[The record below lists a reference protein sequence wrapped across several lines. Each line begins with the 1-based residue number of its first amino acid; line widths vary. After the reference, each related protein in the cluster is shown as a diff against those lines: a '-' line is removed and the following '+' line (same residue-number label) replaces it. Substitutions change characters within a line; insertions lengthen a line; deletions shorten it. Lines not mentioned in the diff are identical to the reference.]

1 MFQCEFIG
9 KNSLNNL
16 KNLIKDLKIKKILIF
31 CGKKSFLESGASE
44 LFKDLLKKTENKF
57 FYKSFNYTEYQD
69 LILSSKLV
77 REFQPDIIIAVGG
90 GSVLDL
96 AKLSN
101 VFCTLNFDKIKIK
114 KSAFEIKKKFSKL
127 IAIPTTA
134 GSGAEATRHTVLYI
148 DKNKYSIESS
158 FILPDYIIL
167 DPDLIITAP
176 NDISASSGID
186 ALSQA
191 IESLMSKRSNN
202 ESVQHSIKSLEYSSM
217 FLEKHINQ
225 KSLDTTHKMSL
236 AALHAGKAINIS
248 KTTAPHAIS
257 YPFTSFFGVKHGQAV
272 SFTLCDC
279 LNYNYTN
286 LKFSKAPFD
295 LKSRFNTIF
304 KIFKVNSKLDLIGK
318 LNSTIKNIG
327 LSTDIKDFNV
337 KKKDDIN
344 LILSN
349 INQERLA
356 NNPVKIDVDFVKA
369 MLTNK
374 IS

>member
-1 MFQCEFIG
+1 M
-9 KNSLNNL
+9 
-16 KNLIKDLKIKKILIF
+16 
-31 CGKKSFLESGASE
+31 
-44 LFKDLLKKTENKF
+44 
-57 FYKSFNYTEYQD
+57 
-69 LILSSKLV
+69 
-77 REFQPDIIIAVGG
+77 
-90 GSVLDL
+90 
-96 AKLSN
+96 
-101 VFCTLNFDKIKIK
+101 
-114 KSAFEIKKKFSKL
+114 
-127 IAIPTTA
+127 
-134 GSGAEATRHTVLYI
+134 YI

-176 NDISASSGID
+176 YAISASSGID

-202 ESVQHSIKSLEYSSM
+202 ESVYHSIKSLEYSSM